1 MSKNGRFLTYFILSA
16 AVVLS
21 AALSLFFG
29 VAELS
34 PKEMFFGLM
43 GKEGYATESI
53 ILRSVRLPRLFAS
66 VLSGIGLSLSGVILQ
81 SVMGNE
87 LASPNTV
94 GVSSGAG
101 LFAVICL
108 FFFPSAVAFLPIF
121 AFLGAFL
128 ACLIIL
134 AISKAAGGGRSTVI
148 LSGIALTSFF
158 GAVISLLTILDTD
171 ILASYSAFSVGGFS
185 GVETEELILP
195 AILIFFCLT
204 ASICLS
210 GRIEALSLG
219 DGMATSLGIKPSALR
234 ASALMLASMSAAAVI
249 SFAGLLGFVGLVVPH
264 ITRRIVGHSFKKQ
277 LTAAPILGA
286 TVVTLSDLFGRVVFA
301 PSELS
306 CGIITAFVGA
316 PFFFILLLRGG
327 RRYDA

>member
-1 MSKNGRFLTYFILSA
+1 MSKKRTFVTYFILSA
-16 AVVLS
+16 AVILS
-21 AALSLFFG
+21 AALSLFCG
-29 VAELS
+29 AAELS
-34 PKEMFFGLM
+34 PKEIFFGIV
-43 GKEGYATESI
+43 GGEGYAAESVI
-53 ILRSVRLPRLFAS
+53 MRSVRLPRLFAS

-108 FFFPSAVAFLPIF
+108 FFFPSAIAFLPFF
-121 AFLGAFL
+121 AFFGAFL
-128 ACLIIL
+128 TCLIIL
-134 AISKAAGGGRSTVI
+134 AISRLAGGGRSTVI

-158 GAVISLLTILDTD
+158 GAAISLLTILDTD

-185 GVETEELILP
+185 GVEKDELLLP
-195 AILIFFCLT
+195 SLLIFSCL
-204 ASICLS
+204 AAALCLS

-219 DGMATSLGIKPSALR
+219 DGMAVSLGIKPASLR
-234 ASALMLASMSAAAVI
+234 ASALVLASMSAAAVI

-264 ITRRIVGHSFKKQ
+264 ITRRIVGHSLKKQ
-277 LTAAPILGA
+277 LTAAPLLGA
-286 TVVTLSDLFGRVVFA
+286 TVVTLSDLFGRVAFA

-316 PFFFILLLRGG
+316 PFFFILLLKGG